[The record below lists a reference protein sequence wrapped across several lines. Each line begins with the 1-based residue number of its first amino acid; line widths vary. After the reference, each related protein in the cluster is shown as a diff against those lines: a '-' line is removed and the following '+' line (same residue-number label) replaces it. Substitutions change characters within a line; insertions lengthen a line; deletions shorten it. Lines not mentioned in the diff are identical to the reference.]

1 MTAAQKKKPIV
12 LLDLDNTILDFDMAE
27 KTALSRAFAEM
38 GVPYDDALLK
48 RYNQINI
55 RHWEMLE
62 DGILTRDQVL
72 IRRFEALYREAGME
86 ADAFRTQ
93 ALYESLLAEGHWF
106 MPGAEE
112 LLETLAGKARL
123 ILCSN
128 GTASVQE
135 GRIASAGIGPYFE
148 KIFVSEHMGANKPEK
163 RYFDLCFAEIPDFD
177 RERCVMLGDSLT
189 SDIRGGINAGVKTC
203 WFNPAH
209 KPERD
214 DIKADYIFHAL
225 SELPALLETIFA

>member
-203 WFNPAH
+203 WFNPRR
-209 KPERD
+209 KPNPGPIRPDFE
-214 DIKADYIFHAL
+214 IHGLGEF
-225 SELPALLETIFA
+225 PPLLETKF

>member
-148 KIFVSEHMGANKPEK
+148 QIFVSEHMGANKPEK
-163 RYFDLCFAEIPDFD
+163 RYYDLCFAEIPDFD

-203 WFNPAH
+203 WFNPRR
-209 KPERD
+209 KPNPGPIRPDFE
-214 DIKADYIFHAL
+214 IH
-225 SELPALLETIFA
+225 ELGEFPPLLETKF

>member
-1 MTAAQKKKPIV
+1 MSTANVKQPVV
-12 LLDLDNTILDFDMAE
+12 LLDLDNTILDFNTAE
-27 KTALSRAFAEM
+27 RVALGRALGELGLPVSDEIA
-38 GVPYDDALLK
+38 AL
-48 RYNQINI
+48 YNLINI

-62 DGILTRDQVL
+62 DGILTRDEVL
-72 IRRFEALYREAGME
+72 VKRFEALYREAGME

-106 MPGAEE
+106 LPGAEA
-112 LLETLAGKARL
+112 LLETLKGRCRMF
-123 ILCSN
+123 LCSN

-148 KIFVSEHMGANKPEK
+148 QIFVSEHMGANKPEK
-163 RYFDLCFAEIPDFD
+163 RYFDLCFAQIPDFD

-203 WFNPAH
+203 WFNPKG
-209 KPERD
+209 KPNPGPIRPDWEIRSLGE
-214 DIKADYIFHAL
+214 F
-225 SELPALLETIFA
+225 PPLLDTF

>member
-1 MTAAQKKKPIV
+1 MTAAEKTKPIV

-27 KTALSRAFAEM
+27 MTALGRAFAEM

-62 DGILTRDQVL
+62 DGVLTRDQVL
-72 IRRFEALYREAGME
+72 VRRFEALYREAGME

-106 MPGAEE
+106 MPGAED

-177 RERCVMLGDSLT
+177 RERCIMLGDSLT

-203 WFNPAH
+203 WFNPRR
-209 KPERD
+209 KPNPGPIRP
-214 DIKADYIFHAL
+214 DYEIHEL
-225 SELPALLETIFA
+225 SDFPPLLEELF